1 MIGVTIYTTASS
13 EEKAKHLTETIGIPR
28 ERIFSSRTTSFFDG
42 IMRETSGKG
51 VDLVL
56 NSLSGD
62 LLHATWRCVAKFG
75 MMVEIGKID
84 LLGAGKLDMDV
95 FLANRSY
102 CCFDLRQLIE
112 ERPQAVKR

>member
-1 MIGVTIYTTASS
+1 MLGATIYTTASS
-13 EEKAKHLTETIGIPR
+13 KEKAKYLVENLQIP
-28 ERIFSSRTTSFFDG
+28 EQHIFSSRNSSFCDG
-42 IMRETSGKG
+42 IMRETAGKG

-62 LLHATWRCVAKFG
+62 LLHVTWRCLAKFG
-75 MMVEIGKID
+75 TMVEIGKID
-84 LLGAGKLDMDV
+84 LLGAGKLEMDV

>member
-1 MIGVTIYTTASS
+1 MLGATIFTTASS
-13 EEKAKHLTETIGIPR
+13 KEKTKYLVDTLEIP
-28 ERIFSSRTTSFFDG
+28 EQHIFSSRTPSFCDG
-42 IMRETSGKG
+42 IMRETDGRG

-62 LLHATWRCVAKFG
+62 LLHATWRCLAKFG
-75 MMVEIGKID
+75 TMVEIGKID

-102 CCFDLRQLIE
+102 CCFDLSQLIE